1 MINGVFL
8 YLYTILTINQ
18 FKMKN
23 LLFISLLLTGLTSC
37 QTPTQKETNHSN
49 ETTVI
54 GYEFNDKGEKLNI
67 IAGDVGITKIYLD
80 HIQALN
86 DRDLDKII
94 EMYAEDITV
103 YRINGSIGK
112 GHDDSKQFLGD
123 WFKSSNPHWKAVW
136 MVTNTVEHKEG
147 ENEHWLT
154 TGNEVTDTI
163 DGKETMKHVVIDFNI
178 VDGKI
183 KKINV
188 YARAKEQE

>member
-23 LLFISLLLTGLTSC
+23 LLFISLLLMGLTSC

-80 HIQALN
+80 LIQAHN
-86 DRDLDKII
+86 DRNLDKIV

-103 YRINGSIGK
+103 YGSNGSIIK
-112 GHDDSKQFLGD
+112 GRDTIKQFLGD
-123 WFKSSNPHWKAVW
+123 WFKSSNPHWKVIW

-154 TGNEVTDTI
+154 TGQEFTDTI
-163 DGKETMKHVVIDFNI
+163 DGKETMKHIVADVNI

-183 KKINV
+183 KKMNI